1 MIAAEFRKLRTVRST
16 WLLLIT
22 AQLVVVAGVSGLMV
36 SQSDALGPDGQRDAI
51 AHAGLVSIFALVLGI
66 LAVAGEYR
74 HRTITDTYLTEP
86 RRERV
91 VLAKLA
97 VNVVAGLVFGLVAA
111 TVAVAATAIWVTAK
125 GGAMAWNGDL
135 WQAVGGAVG
144 WNVAFAALG
153 VGIGAL
159 VTNPLAAIAGS
170 LAWIALVEGIVGQ
183 LIEDATRWLPFRL
196 GPALEG
202 LAGRGEFPP
211 AWQAALALGGY
222 VVAFV
227 VAAVATTIRRDVS

>member
-1 MIAAEFRKLRTVRST
+1 MIAAEVRKLRTVRSP
-16 WLLLIT
+16 WVLLLA
-22 AQLVVVAGVSGLMV
+22 AQLVVIAGVSGLM
-36 SQSDALGPDGQRDAI
+36 LGQAGGLTADGQRDAI

-66 LAVAGEYR
+66 LAVSGEYR

-111 TVAVAATAIWVTAK
+111 TVAVAATAIWVAAK
-125 GGAMAWNGDL
+125 GGTMAWGADL
-135 WQAVGGAVG
+135 WQAAGGAVG

-153 VGIGAL
+153 VGVGAL
-159 VTNPLAAIAGS
+159 VTNPLAAIAGA

-183 LIEDATRWLPFRL
+183 LFEDALSWLPFRL

-202 LAGRGEFPP
+202 LGGQGFPS
-211 AWQAALALGGY
+211 AWSAALALSGY

-227 VAAVATTIRRDVS
+227 AAAVATTIRRDVS

>member
-22 AQLVVVAGVSGLMV
+22 AQLVVAAGVSGLMT
-36 SQSDALGPDGQRDAI
+36 SQADALTPEGQRDAI

-111 TVAVAATAIWVTAK
+111 TVAVTATAIWVAAK
-125 GGAMAWNGDL
+125 GGTMAWSADL
-135 WQAVGGAVG
+135 WQTAGGAVG

-153 VGIGAL
+153 VGVGAL

-170 LAWIALVEGIVGQ
+170 LAWIALIEGIVGQ
-183 LIEDATRWLPFRL
+183 LFEHALRWLPFRL

-202 LAGRGEFPP
+202 LGGQGFPSAWSAG
-211 AWQAALALGGY
+211 LALSGY
-222 VVAFV
+222 AVAFV
-227 VAAVATTIRRDVS
+227 AAAVATTIRRDVS

>member
-16 WLLLIT
+16 WVLLVA
-22 AQLVVVAGVSGLMV
+22 AQLVVVAGVSGLMMG
-36 SQSDALGPDGQRDAI
+36 QADALTPDGQRDAI
-51 AHAGLVSIFALVLGI
+51 AHAGLVSMFALVLGI

-91 VLAKLA
+91 VLAKLV
-97 VNVVAGLVFGLVAA
+97 VNLGAGLVLGLAA
-111 TVAVAATAIWVTAK
+111 AATALAATMIWVSAK
-125 GGAMAWNGDL
+125 GGTMTWDGDL
-135 WQAVGGAVG
+135 WQAVLGAIG
-144 WNVAFAALG
+144 WNVAFAGLG
-153 VGIGAL
+153 VGVGAL
-159 VTNPLAAIAGS
+159 VTNVLAAIAGA

-183 LIEDATRWLPFRL
+183 LFEGALRWLPFRL

-227 VAAVATTIRRDVS
+227 VAAVATTIRRDVT